1 MSDSRDD
8 RSVPGL
14 PPRALIG
21 MVHLA
26 ALPGSPHSSRAVA
39 EIAAE
44 AAREARLLAESGF
57 DAILVENMHD
67 RPYLRGEV
75 GPETVAAM
83 AVATAAVREAVA
95 CPVGVQVLAGANV
108 EALAICV
115 ATGATFLR
123 AEGFA
128 YASVADEGLFGEA
141 DAARL
146 LRRRRELGATGV
158 AILADIRKKH
168 SSHAITSDLSLGD
181 LAEGCAFCGADA
193 VVVTGSATGH
203 PTSLDDLVA
212 ARRGG
217 PLPVVVGSGAD
228 ASSVRALLEQ
238 ADAIVVGS
246 SIKRDGH
253 WANPV
258 DPTRARAF
266 VQAARGG

>member
-1 MSDSRDD
+1 MSAPRHD

-14 PPRALIG
+14 PPGALIG

-26 ALPGSPHSSRAVA
+26 ALPGSPHSSRTVA

-67 RPYLRGEV
+67 RPYLRREV

-203 PTSLDDLVA
+203 PTSAEDLAA

-228 ASSVRALLEQ
+228 AASVRTLLEQ

-246 SIKRDGH
+246 SIKHDGH
-253 WANPV
+253 WAKPI
-258 DPTRARAF
+258 DPLRARAF
-266 VQAARGG
+266 VEAARGR